1 MNGLTPIV
9 SVIKKELKTEFRT
22 KYSSSALLLFI
33 LTSLS
38 ILMFSLNG
46 IEISTE
52 LSAGLYWILIFFG
65 SMTGLSKAYV
75 IEEEKETSMLL
86 KMHSS
91 AITVYIGKFIF
102 NLLYSLLI
110 NYFTASLLFLFIGST
125 TPKSIGV
132 LLFAILIFS
141 LAISSST
148 TIISAIISKANAKG
162 TIFSVLS
169 FPIMLPIII
178 IGIDIT
184 TASISGTTLDAVIRD
199 FIFLSAY
206 CGVLISLSIILIDK
220 IWRD

>member
-1 MNGLTPIV
+1 MNALTPIL

-46 IEISTE
+46 IELSNE
-52 LSAGLYWILIFFG
+52 LIAGLYWILIFFG
-65 SMTGLSKAYV
+65 SMTGLSKSYV

-86 KMHSS
+86 KMQTS
-91 AITVYIGKFIF
+91 AIIVYVGKLVF
-102 NLLYSLLI
+102 NLLNSLLI
-110 NYFTASLLFLFIGST
+110 NYFTATILFLFIGSS
-125 TPKSIGV
+125 TPQSICV
-132 LLFAILIFS
+132 LISAIFIFS
-141 LAISSST
+141 LAITSST
-148 TIISAIISKANAKG
+148 TIISAIISKANSKG
-162 TIFSVLS
+162 TIFSILS
-169 FPIMLPIII
+169 FPILLPIII

-184 TASISGTTLDAVIRD
+184 TASISGTTFDAVIRD